1 MICLNQSFVPSIG
14 NIDVILSKKAKLA
27 VFSMYVN
34 QLFSLNPKIYNIY
47 QSFSYLLQIF
57 GLNRIECSGYV
68 NRAKPETEMDRG
80 LKARRKK
87 KCVKTMWVNEKFSVA
102 ILNAP
107 NPVHH
112 FCHPGVDSRR
122 ISPGTPDAPGDNAQ
136 LD

>member
-1 MICLNQSFVPSIG
+1 MLFFLRRQNWQF
-14 NIDVILSKKAKLA
+14 
-27 VFSMYVN
+27 FYVN
-34 QLFSLNPKIYNIY
+34 QLFSLDTKIYIVY

-80 LKARRKK
+80 LKARRK
-87 KCVKTMWVNEKFSVA
+87 CVKTKWVMKKISVA
-102 ILNAP
+102 VLNAP

-122 ISPGTPDAPGDNAQ
+122 VSPGTPDAPGHNAQ

>member
-1 MICLNQSFVPSIG
+1 MLINFLVW
-14 NIDVILSKKAKLA
+14 
-27 VFSMYVN
+27 
-34 QLFSLNPKIYNIY
+34 SLDPKIYNVY

-80 LKARRKK
+80 LKARRRKK
-87 KCVKTMWVNEKFSVA
+87 MYENKVGDEKFSVA
-102 ILNAP
+102 VLNAP

-122 ISPGTPDAPGDNAQ
+122 VSPGTPDAPGDNAQ

>member
-1 MICLNQSFVPSIG
+1 MWT
-14 NIDVILSKKAKLA
+14 
-27 VFSMYVN
+27 
-34 QLFSLNPKIYNIY
+34 PKIYNVY

-80 LKARRKK
+80 LKARRKMCENKVGDEK
-87 KCVKTMWVNEKFSVA
+87 KISVA
-102 ILNAP
+102 VLNAS

-112 FCHPGVDSRR
+112 FCHPGVNSRR
-122 ISPGTPDAPGDNAQ
+122 VSSGTPDAPGDNAQ

>member
-1 MICLNQSFVPSIG
+1 MLFFLRRQNWQF
-14 NIDVILSKKAKLA
+14 
-27 VFSMYVN
+27 FYVN
-34 QLFSLNPKIYNIY
+34 QLFSLDNVY

-57 GLNRIECSGYV
+57 GLNRVECSGYV

-80 LKARRKK
+80 LKARRK
-87 KCVKTMWVNEKFSVA
+87 CVKTKWVMKKISVA
-102 ILNAP
+102 VLNAP

-122 ISPGTPDAPGDNAQ
+122 VRPGTSDAPGHNAQ